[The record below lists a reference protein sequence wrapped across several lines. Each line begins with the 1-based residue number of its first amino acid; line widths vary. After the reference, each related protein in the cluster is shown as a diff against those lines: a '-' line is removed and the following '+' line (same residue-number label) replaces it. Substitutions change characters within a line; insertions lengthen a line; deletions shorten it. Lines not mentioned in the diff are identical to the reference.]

1 MSVNE
6 LVILI
11 IIGLMAGIVGGA
23 LGVGGGI
30 IIVPALVF
38 IMGFTQHHAQG
49 TSLAVLLFPIGIL
62 GVLNYHK
69 EGYVNY
75 KFALVLILAF
85 VAGSYLGSV
94 ISIHLPEKILRKIFG
109 VIMLIAALKMIFGKN

>member
-30 IIVPALVF
+30 VIVPALVF
-38 IMGFTQHHAQG
+38 ILGFTQHHAQG

-69 EGYVNY
+69 EGYVDF

-85 VAGSYLGSV
+85 VAGSYLGSL
-94 ISIHLPEKILRKIFG
+94 ISIHLPEKILRKTFG

>member
-30 IIVPALVF
+30 VIVPALVF
-38 IMGFTQHHAQG
+38 ILGFTQHHAQG

-69 EGYVNY
+69 EGYVDF

-85 VAGSYLGSV
+85 VAGSYLGSL
-94 ISIHLPEKILRKIFG
+94 ISIHLPEKILRKTFG
-109 VIMLIAALKMIFGKN
+109 VNMLIAALKMIFGKN